1 MDVAYG
7 SETLSGAAWLP
18 LGDLEVVAIDK
29 KRFRCYSAMAPSRW
43 PLAVRVCPSVLQN
56 RFPTFS
62 TTPRRPT
69 VCTGTVGSVCLLWRI
84 DCS

>member
-7 SETLSGAAWLP
+7 SQTLSGAAWLP

-29 KRFRCYSAMAPSRW
+29 KRFRCYSAMAPSRM
-43 PLAVRVCPSVLQN
+43 AARGSRVPIFLQN
-56 RFPTFS
+56 RFPAFS

-69 VCTGTVGSVCLLWRI
+69 VCTGTVGSVCLLSLLA
-84 DCS
+84 D